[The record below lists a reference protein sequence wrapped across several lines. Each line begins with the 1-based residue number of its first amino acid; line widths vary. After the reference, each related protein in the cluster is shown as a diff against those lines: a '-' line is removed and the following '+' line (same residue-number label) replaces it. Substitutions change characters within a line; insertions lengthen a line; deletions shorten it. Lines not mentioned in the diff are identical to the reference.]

1 MRILLS
7 SILLVGIISCANK
20 STTDSNDV
28 KEITVSETV
37 NTDGQATAAF
47 AEGCFWCVEEVFEAV
62 AGVDSAIS
70 GYAGGHTKN
79 PTYALVNTET
89 TGHAETVL
97 VYYDPKVVSYREL
110 ARIFYLSH
118 DPTTPNQQGPD
129 RGSSYRSILFY
140 QTAEEK
146 TIAKEV
152 TSEMKSKFDAKIVTE
167 VKKLD
172 AFYRAEEY
180 HQNYVEHNPGN
191 PYVQNVSKPRFER
204 FKRTYD
210 GKLK

>member
-1 MRILLS
+1 MKILL
-7 SILLVGIISCANK
+7 IPALVLATFACANK
-20 STTDSNDV
+20 STTGSNDV
-28 KEITVSETV
+28 KEIVVSETV
-37 NTDGQATAAF
+37 NTDGQSTAAF

-97 VYYDPKVVSYREL
+97 VYYNPEIVSYREL
-110 ARIFYLSH
+110 ARVFYLSH

-129 RGSSYRSILFY
+129 RGTSYRSILFY
-140 QTAEEK
+140 QTPEEK
-146 TIAKEV
+146 AVAKEV
-152 TSEMKSKFDAKIVTE
+152 TEEMQSRFDAKIVTE
-167 VKKLD
+167 IKELD
-172 AFYRAEEY
+172 AFYRAEGY
-180 HQNYVEHNPGN
+180 HQNYVEHNPSN
-191 PYVQNVSKPRFER
+191 PYVQRVSKPRFER
-204 FKRTYD
+204 FKQSYD

>member
-1 MRILLS
+1 
-7 SILLVGIISCANK
+7 
-20 STTDSNDV
+20 
-28 KEITVSETV
+28 
-37 NTDGQATAAF
+37 
-47 AEGCFWCVEEVFEAV
+47 
-62 AGVDSAIS
+62 
-70 GYAGGHTKN
+70 
-79 PTYALVNTET
+79 
-89 TGHAETVL
+89 
-97 VYYDPKVVSYREL
+97 VSYREL
-110 ARIFYLSH
+110 TRIFYLSH

-210 GKLK
+210 GNLK